1 MNFYTKQEIAE
12 MIEQRN
18 NMILVPE
25 SFNHM
30 IRLELKW
37 AYVGFLNIMLD
48 EPHFND
54 ALESYFV
61 ENREKM
67 SSMLGLLMNKKV
79 DDEKLNKYIN
89 ELIQEDL
96 LEVQDNHYYL
106 KK

>member
-18 NMILVPE
+18 NMIMVPDN
-25 SFNHM
+25 FNHM

-96 LEVQDNHYYL
+96 LEVQDNNYYL

>member
-18 NMILVPE
+18 NMIMVPDN
-25 SFNHM
+25 FNHM

-79 DDEKLNKYIN
+79 DDEKLNKYVN

>member
-18 NMILVPE
+18 NMIMVPDN
-25 SFNHM
+25 FNHM

-54 ALESYFV
+54 ALESYIV

>member
-18 NMILVPE
+18 NMIMVPDN
-25 SFNHM
+25 FNHM

-54 ALESYFV
+54 TLESYFV

>member
-18 NMILVPE
+18 NMIMVPDN
-25 SFNHM
+25 FNHM

>member
-18 NMILVPE
+18 NMFMVPDN
-25 SFNHM
+25 FNHM

-79 DDEKLNKYIN
+79 DDEKLNKYVN
-89 ELIQEDL
+89 ELMQEDL

>member
-18 NMILVPE
+18 NMIMVPDN
-25 SFNHM
+25 FNHM

-79 DDEKLNKYIN
+79 YDEKLNKYIN

>member
-1 MNFYTKQEIAE
+1 MAFYTKEEVAQL
-12 MIEQRN
+12 IETKGS
-18 NMILVPE
+18 MLVVPE
-25 SFNHM
+25 HFNHQ

-79 DDEKLNKYIN
+79 DDEKLNKYVN